1 MIFNINK
8 CKLPVNE
15 KYINNVCPILIL
27 WNGSTLICCLS
38 VSASSI
44 SFFFTHCEK
53 RNPNKIQIQNY
64 NFSKIAD
71 LLNVKEIWIFL
82 IVFFLIF
89 ARTCMPRLLKL
100 IAIVSEG
107 ISRVQTPFL
116 HPSLPTSEW
125 GCGRWGGSAVTQET
139 TTTARPV

>member
-1 MIFNINK
+1 MFFTVVSREKKKLVLFEKRCRFIVIFNINK

-15 KYINNVCPILIL
+15 KYINNVCPILLL

-38 VSASSI
+38 VRASSI

-71 LLNVKEIWIFL
+71 LLNVKEI
-82 IVFFLIF
+82 
-89 ARTCMPRLLKL
+89 
-100 IAIVSEG
+100 
-107 ISRVQTPFL
+107 
-116 HPSLPTSEW
+116 
-125 GCGRWGGSAVTQET
+125 
-139 TTTARPV
+139 